1 MLLTS
6 NFSKNVKDG
15 IVLADR
21 VFTDDRLKKIIINK
35 FGMDNLSDVLSR
47 LTVAFE
53 KIAVRPIEKEKK

>member
-1 MLLTS
+1 M
-6 NFSKNVKDG
+6 
-15 IVLADR
+15 
-21 VFTDDRLKKIIINK
+21 LKKIIINK